1 MECLKTDLFLLHI
14 YTAFFFFFCFFAFY
28 YGGNQFE
35 KLSLIKP
42 IGNNKLNNF
51 YSLTS
56 LLRPFLSEVS
66 SYLQIVCNTFQRKY
80 YQNFNFKTQRF
91 GFALTPPEIS

>member
-14 YTAFFFFFCFFAFY
+14 YTAFFFFFFFAFKMAV
-28 YGGNQFE
+28 NRFE

-42 IGNNKLNNF
+42 IGYNKLNNF

-91 GFALTPPEIS
+91 GFALTPLEIS